1 MGARLGSGHPLHL
14 RPHHSWM
21 SPLVWLLEEQNKPR
35 AGHDADFGA
44 QVPHGHLLSTGGLQV
59 GTDLTVPHTG
69 GPGQHREPARESR
82 SHIPA
87 PGSHSRATGSP
98 GTAHRPGSTRA
109 AGGSLCPPT
118 HPGSLAVDQRRS
130 LPSPSTGAGA
140 PDWIFVLPPAGSGPV
155 GSYRVHRCQ
164 AAPLPRAPLARSAL
178 AALNDFVPV
187 NCSSLL

>member
-14 RPHHSWM
+14 QPHHSWM

-35 AGHDADFGA
+35 TGHDADFGA
-44 QVPHGHLLSTGGLQV
+44 QVPHGHLLSMGGCRWAQ
-59 GTDLTVPHTG
+59 T
-69 GPGQHREPARESR
+69 
-82 SHIPA
+82 
-87 PGSHSRATGSP
+87 
-98 GTAHRPGSTRA
+98 
-109 AGGSLCPPT
+109 SLCPTPGVPGSIGSQPGRANLT
-118 HPGSLAVDQRRS
+118 SLPPARTAEPQARLAQPIAPGAPGQREAACAHPGSLAVDQRRS

-164 AAPLPRAPLARSAL
+164 AAPLPSAPLARSAL